1 MAQMEN
7 PHAGALRNSIQ
18 SPATAKQHSFRKTM
32 NLPHDAQQ
40 AQHLLVLIESAPTE
54 RVNMEARGKGEVT
67 LKAVKLS
74 NIVTG

>member
-1 MAQMEN
+1 
-7 PHAGALRNSIQ
+7 
-18 SPATAKQHSFRKTM
+18 M

-40 AQHLLVLIESAPTE
+40 EQHHLVLIESAPTE